1 MLKANTMLQNR
12 YLIIRHLAAG
22 GMGSVYEARDQRLG
36 NIVAL
41 KETFFVQESLRKA
54 FHREASILATLKHPA
69 LPKVIDHFTEGEGQ
83 FLVME
88 YIRGEDLSNILEMHG
103 QKYVKPIPQADA
115 LMWAD
120 QLLGVLEYMHSQRP
134 PVIHRDIKP
143 KNLKLN
149 ERGEIILLDFGLA
162 KEEAMESALATGSV
176 RGYTLKYAPLEQ
188 IQGTGTDPRSDLYSL
203 AATFYHIMTGQ
214 EPLDALARA
223 TTLIEGR
230 PDPLQRA
237 DELNPQVSPK
247 VSALLEHAMAMD
259 RNRRPATASAMRAA
273 LREVASAPTPP
284 QPETEVITR
293 PRIKNEDL
301 STRPVP
307 ETPLQ
312 QLDQKFSDLKKR
324 RARIWVAGAAAL
336 AIMVIVGIIAWQM
349 NRGKTTRAG
358 TTGRETNQTSD
369 SGDLVR
375 LTSRELIDSGS
386 EEERYYSFES
396 GAGEL
401 TLALDVIGSG
411 SVVNVEAI
419 DEQKALMWF
428 DRDRR
433 NMSLASSGEHEQKIS
448 SLIVG
453 REQTVLLR
461 VKTSNPKGLQA
472 FRLRI
477 DGPAKLKQGINS
489 GIGKHALAALFENR
503 DRPRPLTS
511 NTVLIGQEQKKE
523 TYYAFTSGPGELKL
537 TLNLIGSGATV
548 SVEFFNDRAE
558 LLKFG
563 NSSDNFKVV
572 SINLNEEGHAQLLLG
587 RNQRLL
593 MRILNTNP
601 TNTQALRLKID
612 GPLQLGQADE
622 AGSSTGTNDALMRYF
637 AARDNPEPLQ
647 SREISN
653 RIPEKEKY
661 FIFRAG
667 PGPVRVTVEAEG
679 AGTTTKVEFFDSAS
693 KQIRFVGNDN
703 SLSLTSINKKEKKS
717 DQITLGREEMLLMRL
732 TTNHPDSLKDFHL
745 KLDGA
750 VRK

>member
-22 GMGSVYEARDQRLG
+22 GMGSVYEARDQRVG

-103 QKYVKPIPQADA
+103 QRYVKPIPQGDA

-214 EPLDALARA
+214 EPLDALTRA

-230 PDPLQRA
+230 PDPLRRA

-247 VSALLEHAMAMD
+247 VSALLEQAMAMD
-259 RNRRPATASAMRAA
+259 RNRRPATASTMRAA
-273 LREVASAPTPP
+273 LREVMSAQP
-284 QPETEVITR
+284 QPETEVITK
-293 PRIKNEDL
+293 PRIKNDDL

-307 ETPLQ
+307 ETALPLPEP
-312 QLDQKFSDLKKR
+312 KFSDLKKR
-324 RARIWVAGAAAL
+324 RAWIWVAGTAAL
-336 AIMVIVGIIAWQM
+336 AIVAIIGILAWQM
-349 NRGKTTRAG
+349 NREKTSTAG
-358 TTGRETNQTSD
+358 TTGRVTNQTPD
-369 SGDLVR
+369 SGDIVR

-401 TLALDVIGSG
+401 TLTLDVIGSG
-411 SVVNVEAI
+411 SIVNVEAI

-453 REQTVLLR
+453 REQNVLLR
-461 VKTSNPKGLQA
+461 VKTSNAKGLQA

-572 SINLNEEGHAQLLLG
+572 SINLNEEGRAQLLLG

-612 GPLQLGQADE
+612 GPLQLAQADE

-661 FIFRAG
+661 F
-667 PGPVRVTVEAEG
+667 
-679 AGTTTKVEFFDSAS
+679 S
-693 KQIRFVGNDN
+693 
-703 SLSLTSINKKEKKS
+703 
-717 DQITLGREEMLLMRL
+717 
-732 TTNHPDSLKDFHL
+732 
-745 KLDGA
+745 
-750 VRK
+750 